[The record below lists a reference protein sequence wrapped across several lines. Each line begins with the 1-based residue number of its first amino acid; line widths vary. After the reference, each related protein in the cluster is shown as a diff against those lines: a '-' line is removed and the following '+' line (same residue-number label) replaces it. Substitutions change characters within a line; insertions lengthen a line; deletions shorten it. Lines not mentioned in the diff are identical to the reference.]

1 MASAGRWPPHARRA
15 PRSPTWRFE
24 WLRYVE
30 QDRKGRPST
39 IQGYRSVLQ
48 SRLLP
53 EFGELSVESIT
64 ADMLD
69 DYRVRLVG
77 EETLSARSVNKL
89 LVQLHAI
96 FKRAQR
102 LHKLPSNP
110 AAGVE
115 RQPLRRSGD
124 IDVLTPAEVEALA
137 RAAESEQ
144 DASLFTAA
152 AFTGLRMG
160 ELRALRWGDVDFA
173 ARRVHVRRNYTSRAL
188 GDPKSGKVRS
198 VPLIDQAI
206 PAFDRLSR
214 RERFTDR
221 DDLVFCSPTGGY
233 VDDSRLRKRYFAAL
247 ERAGLKRLRF
257 HDLRHTFG
265 TLAVQA
271 FPLTD
276 VMAYMGHA
284 DISTTMVY
292 VHHVPRH
299 DAAER
304 LSRVVA
310 GSGDFL
316 EENVSRNV
324 SRTERF

>member
-1 MASAGRWPPHARRA
+1 MLLMAASRVTGHVFLAKRKRGDKWYAKYRLPDGQQVQKVLGPAWAERGRPPEGHYTRKTAEGELRRLMTDAERGTLAAARKTGA
-15 PRSPTWRFE
+15 TFADVAVE

-30 QDRKGRPST
+30 QDRKRRPST

-53 EFGELSVESIT
+53 EFGELPVELIT
-64 ADMLD
+64 ADMID
-69 DYRVRLVG
+69 DYRARLVG

-173 ARRVHVRRNYTSRAL
+173 AQRVHVRR
-188 GDPKSGKVRS
+188 
-198 VPLIDQAI
+198 
-206 PAFDRLSR
+206 
-214 RERFTDR
+214 
-221 DDLVFCSPTGGY
+221 
-233 VDDSRLRKRYFAAL
+233 
-247 ERAGLKRLRF
+247 
-257 HDLRHTFG
+257 
-265 TLAVQA
+265 
-271 FPLTD
+271 
-276 VMAYMGHA
+276 
-284 DISTTMVY
+284 
-292 VHHVPRH
+292 
-299 DAAER
+299 
-304 LSRVVA
+304 
-310 GSGDFL
+310 
-316 EENVSRNV
+316 
-324 SRTERF
+324 